1 MIIHTQDY
9 FKMKNYLKI
18 IFITA
23 LLAFGKHGFAQD
35 VSLNILGQPDKL
47 ILGQTGY
54 VKIELLNE
62 SLGGITAP
70 AGRLRSEITVSP
82 NIEIVDVV
90 KDDDSPLTSFG
101 TLFKTP
107 STVILRYD
115 EPLKPGDNVI
125 FHVIVKAVTKAP
137 LSTITSTLGFHNG
150 PQTKGNHSGND
161 NSVTN
166 IQTINDPMPVTL
178 VQFNVQKEGQSA
190 LLHWE
195 TSDEF
200 NSERFDVQKSA
211 DGKNWTTFDTVIAKG
226 ESKVLSVYST
236 IDKEPYEGENLY
248 RLHMIDKDG
257 TSTYSSI
264 RTLRFKS
271 ASMVSV
277 YPNPVSETIVLES
290 SKWETITNITA
301 MSSDGKVMYNA
312 KSHPERMVNVK
323 QWPAGIYL
331 LRITDKNGLSTT
343 HKIIVAR

>member
-1 MIIHTQDY
+1 MIIHIQDY

-18 IFITA
+18 ICITT
-23 LLAFGKHGFAQD
+23 LLVFGKHAFAQD

-62 SLGGITAP
+62 SLGGIAAP

-90 KDDDSPLTSFG
+90 NDDNSPLTSFG

-107 STVILRYD
+107 NTVILRYD
-115 EPLKPGDNVI
+115 KALDPGENVI
-125 FHVIVKAVTKAP
+125 FHVLVKAITKAP

-166 IQTINDPMPVTL
+166 IQSINDPMPVTL

-195 TSDEF
+195 TSDEY

-211 DGKNWTTFDTVIAKG
+211 DGKNWKTFDTVTAKG
-226 ESKVLSVYST
+226 ESKVLTSYSA
-236 IDKEPYEGENLY
+236 IDKEPFEGENLY

-257 TSTYSSI
+257 TNTYSKV

-271 ASMVSV
+271 ASIVSV
-277 YPNPVSETIVLES
+277 YPNPVSETIMLES
-290 SKWETITNITA
+290 ADWETISNITA
-301 MSSDGKVMYNA
+301 LSSDGKVVYDA
-312 KSHPERMVNVK
+312 DSHPERMVNVK
-323 QWPAGIYL
+323 QWSAGVYL
-331 LRITDKNGLSTT
+331 LRITNKKGISAT
-343 HKIIVAR
+343 HKVIVAR

>member
-1 MIIHTQDY
+1 
-9 FKMKNYLKI
+9 MKNYLKI

-23 LLAFGKHGFAQD
+23 LLVVGKHAFAQD

-62 SLGGITAP
+62 SLGGPTAP

-90 KDDDSPLTSFG
+90 KDDNSPLTSFG

-115 EPLKPGDNVI
+115 EALKPGDNVV
-125 FHVIVKAVTKAP
+125 FHVIVKAITKAP

-166 IQTINDPMPVTL
+166 IQTINEDPQPVTL
-178 VQFNVQKEGQSA
+178 VQFNVQKEEQTA
-190 LLHWE
+190 LLRWE

-200 NSERFDVQKSA
+200 NSDRFDVQKSI
-211 DGKNWTTFDTVIAKG
+211 DGKNWKTFETIMAKG
-226 ESKVLSVYST
+226 ESKVLATYSA

-257 TSTYSSI
+257 TSTYSKV
-264 RTLRFKS
+264 RALKFKS
-271 ASMVSV
+271 AGLVSV
-277 YPNPVSETIVLES
+277 YPNPVSEAIILES
-290 SKWETITNITA
+290 SKWEVITDITA
-301 MSSDGKVMYNA
+301 MSSDGKVVYSA
-312 KSHPERMVNVK
+312 KSHPERVVNVK
-323 QWPAGIYL
+323 QWPVGVYL
-331 LRITDKNGLSTT
+331 LRIMEKNGLSTT
-343 HKIIVAR
+343 HKVMVAR

>member
-1 MIIHTQDY
+1 MIIHIQDY
-9 FKMKNYLKI
+9 FQMKNYFKI
-18 IFITA
+18 ICITT
-23 LLAFGKHGFAQD
+23 LLVFGKHAFAQD

-62 SLGGITAP
+62 SLEGIAAP

-90 KDDDSPLTSFG
+90 NDDNSPLTSFG
-101 TLFKTP
+101 TLFKTS

-115 EPLKPGDNVI
+115 KSLDPGENVI
-125 FHVIVKAVTKAP
+125 FHVLVKAITKAP

-166 IQTINDPMPVTL
+166 IQTISEDPQPVTL
-178 VQFNVQKEGQSA
+178 VQFNVQKEGQHA

-195 TSDEF
+195 TSNEF
-200 NSERFDVQKSA
+200 NSERFDVQKSV
-211 DGKNWTTFDTVIAKG
+211 DGKHWITFETVEAKG
-226 ESKVLSVYST
+226 ESKELSIYSA

-257 TSTYSSI
+257 TNTYSKV
-264 RTLRFKS
+264 RTLKFKF
-271 ASMVSV
+271 ASSISV
-277 YPNPVSETIVLES
+277 YPNPVSDFLNIDEWSTI
-290 SKWETITNITA
+290 SKVSAVTADGRIVYNSGLQSIKTIDVRDWQ
-301 MSSDGKVMYNA
+301 S
-312 KSHPERMVNVK
+312 
-323 QWPAGIYL
+323 GIYIL
-331 LRITDKNGLSTT
+331 
-343 HKIIVAR
+343 KIVKKDGSSSAQKVLVTK